1 MRLDGDIICQQ
12 NELHHWQAE
21 GTGSFD
27 DVRSVCS
34 CTALTCDPFHIRA
47 KSRLK
52 RQNRRDTLGTLE
64 TEDIGGG
71 TRCSTTMKWYSTD
84 SLHTAQRS
92 PIHIP
97 ETNYSDM
104 TKLTEIANH
113 HNVNKKSNLVI
124 IHSKKNSKKGHS
136 IIILVHKKL
145 RKFTNIQGRIHSNA
159 CSNEYYEFS
168 FLCYGGGVR
177 CLST

>member
-1 MRLDGDIICQQ
+1 MTKK
-12 NELHHWQAE
+12 N
-21 GTGSFD
+21 
-27 DVRSVCS
+27 
-34 CTALTCDPFHIRA
+34 LTT
-47 KSRLK
+47 KSNIPK
-52 RQNRRDTLGTLE
+52 FIHKYYFISTLE

-124 IHSKKNSKKGHS
+124 IHTKKNSKKGHS
-136 IIILVHKKL
+136 IITLV
-145 RKFTNIQGRIHSNA
+145 SN
-159 CSNEYYEFS
+159 
-168 FLCYGGGVR
+168 
-177 CLST
+177 